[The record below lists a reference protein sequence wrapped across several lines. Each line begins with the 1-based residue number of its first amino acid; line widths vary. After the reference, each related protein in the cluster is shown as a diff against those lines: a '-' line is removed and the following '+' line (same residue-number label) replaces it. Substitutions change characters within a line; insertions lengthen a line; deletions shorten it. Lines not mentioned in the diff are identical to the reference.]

1 MRLIALAVALAAVSA
16 CAPSGP
22 ASYPSQTATRPTAP
36 PLVPAPTAVQPAMS
50 DLDSGE
56 VHEERM
62 RQATL
67 VLGASFDRWR
77 RVVQISDTML
87 FQAADLCGGSVTP
100 RTGMNMWGRTARANP
115 ATDRMMSEQGI
126 GDGVHL
132 FAVARGTPA
141 ARAGLRDGDEVLAL
155 DNWPVPRQRDGYVA
169 ARDRMG
175 ELVQQRRPIRVTYR
189 RAGRM
194 AQTTVMP
201 QLACSYGISVAN
213 SDAVNAFANGRAVM
227 VTRGLVDYL
236 QSDDELALVIGH
248 EIAHNI
254 RGHLAQVQ
262 AARQA
267 GVLDTGYT
275 QAFEREADYVGL
287 YLVARAGYD
296 YRRAPDS
303 VRRLALRTPNA
314 IFYART
320 HPTTPERVVA
330 LQGTVREIDAKR
342 ARRQALTPGL

>member
-1 MRLIALAVALAAVSA
+1 MA
-16 CAPSGP
+16 
-22 ASYPSQTATRPTAP
+22 
-36 PLVPAPTAVQPAMS
+36 
-50 DLDSGE
+50 DLDTGE

-62 RQATL
+62 RQAAQ
-67 VLGASFDRWR
+67 VLAASFDRWR

-87 FQAADLCGGSVTP
+87 FQAADLCAVAVTP
-100 RTGMNMWGRTARANP
+100 RTGMNMWGRPARGNA
-115 ATDRMMSEQGI
+115 ATDRMMAEQGI

-141 ARAGLRDGDEVLAL
+141 WRAGLRDGDEILAF
-155 DNWPVPRQRDGYVA
+155 DSWPVPRRRDGYVE

-175 ELVQQRRPIRVTYR
+175 QLVQERRPIRVTYR
-189 RAGRM
+189 RAGRIAT
-194 AQTTVMP
+194 AQVAP
-201 QLACSYGISVAN
+201 QLACGYGVSVAN
-213 SDAVNAFANGRAVM
+213 SDTINAFANGRAVL

-248 EIAHNI
+248 EIAHNL
-254 RGHLAQVQ
+254 RGHLAQVR

-287 YLVARAGYD
+287 YLVARAGFD

-303 VRRLALRTPNA
+303 VRRLALRSPNA

-330 LQGTVREIDAKR
+330 LQAAVREIDAKR
-342 ARRQALTPGL
+342 ARRQALVPGL